1 LSPSDPLPRHDALPI
16 SVPSRFARAGRSAR
30 PAPNWPYPGAGDAPA
45 RARAPRSGLPRT
57 GAPRRDPCAASPATR
72 SPAARAACAGRTCHS
87 SCRRGAARVLLWL
100 AGMSTRG
107 SGRWGS
113 PGKRSAPGKS
123 RGQWR
128 AENGRRPRM
137 RPLALS
143 GLRATKRRALAADG
157 HGNGTGRRASM
168 APARSPG
175 KRSAPGAARP
185 ESAPGLAPAGE
196 TESLEAAAPRM
207 RPSALSGLR
216 ALSVLFRNRQGTAD
230 DGTRAVAHQS
240 ITVHLQHGRVAG
252 RYPHPTFALQPPV
265 LAGRLQPGDEGP
277 DARAR
282 VRQPRHGHE
291 YAVALLILEAGRAE
305 HEADRLPILRL
316 QCESVRIFHGENLRK
331 PGQQQQH

>member
-1 LSPSDPLPRHDALPI
+1 GCTQAFL
-16 SVPSRFARAGRSAR
+16 
-30 PAPNWPYPGAGDAPA
+30 
-45 RARAPRSGLPRT
+45 
-57 GAPRRDPCAASPATR
+57 
-72 SPAARAACAGRTCHS
+72 ACAQGS
-87 SCRRGAARVLLWL
+87 EGYARVLLWL

-123 RGQWR
+123 KGQWR

-143 GLRATKRRALAADG
+143 GLRATERRALAADG

-207 RPSALSGLR
+207 RPLALSGLR
-216 ALSVLFRNRQGTAD
+216 ATKRRALAADGHGNGT
-230 DGTRAVAHQS
+230 G
-240 ITVHLQHGRVAG
+240 
-252 RYPHPTFALQPPV
+252 
-265 LAGRLQPGDEGP
+265 
-277 DARAR
+277 
-282 VRQPRHGHE
+282 
-291 YAVALLILEAGRAE
+291 
-305 HEADRLPILRL
+305 
-316 QCESVRIFHGENLRK
+316 
-331 PGQQQQH
+331 

>member
-1 LSPSDPLPRHDALPI
+1 
-16 SVPSRFARAGRSAR
+16 
-30 PAPNWPYPGAGDAPA
+30 
-45 RARAPRSGLPRT
+45 
-57 GAPRRDPCAASPATR
+57 
-72 SPAARAACAGRTCHS
+72 
-87 SCRRGAARVLLWL
+87 
-100 AGMSTRG
+100 
-107 SGRWGS
+107 
-113 PGKRSAPGKS
+113 S

-252 RYPHPTFALQPPV
+252 RYPHSTFALQPPV

-331 PGQQQQH
+331 PGQQQQHEQAPDRSGTRGHGGDGGHGAARMGGAGPRTKIPRYGKQARASRLAVVTGYPACLPAGAALVPVGSPRPWLPAPVAPLMHAPDPLPDDGQPPASWQPGPSPPFRSPSPGYSIRLARSA